1 MALRFKKLKF
11 MLLLALLSPYLNG
24 FAQQMWY
31 VNAGVGNDTYNGQSA
46 TDDGGGVG
54 PFLTI
59 QTAVMTANDGDTIL
73 VAEGDYYGFLHIDKT
88 LVLRG
93 ANVGTAG
100 QGTRGNE
107 SVLYPN
113 ARALSSPA
121 DNTNS
126 LVQIT
131 SEMVV
136 FDGFTLNGS
145 NPSVIS
151 GNDVNGED
159 VDYSYGLIVLGG
171 LNQVVI
177 RNNRILNFDQCGI
190 YCRGN
195 VNAPNTNCYIGE
207 NDLDNF
213 GNRSVAIS
221 CGNGYYTDILRNRLN
236 RSNTGVELF
245 DYTMNSGRPLQVSQ
259 NEITCRVMGVNLYDV
274 NSNASNTYIDK
285 NNVNVAPGS
294 AGDAGISVRNCR
306 GNYNL
311 EVRDNKVDGFDN
323 GILFFETDLPVR
335 ALVNDSVSNCNTGVV
350 SISSAPQPGTDS
362 IAVEACHIELCG
374 NNGIAIFA
382 DTVSTVLQMTGTS
395 ISECF
400 EGVYIAGNVALR
412 PGNTRFEDITS
423 YFIRLDVGN
432 SNFLSSEEV
441 DARYC
446 TFDGDSAKNKTHLEN
461 FDIEDQI
468 RHYLDD
474 EQFAFVRTNPNNV
487 YISGNDQND
496 QVTRGLNQSMANDEI
511 HLLEFTTS
519 EQVNVDKPIH
529 LRTYNTVQ
537 IGEMMVNVTG
547 GNEVQLHDSLT
558 ISDGLQLNSG
568 RLNTLDGHCT
578 IGEMLVKSGVGSV
591 VASGASYVNGALEI
605 VVETSGDDTL
615 QFPIGTSNSYRPL
628 QVMLSNSSLGGWDRI
643 LAGLEV
649 NPNLGLPTSD
659 GLSHVSDVHYYN
671 LETGLGLTHDNIIY
685 RANYSVFGN
694 DDEAGD
700 AANLRLAHINNG
712 KWRSIGGAGSMD
724 DNGTIESTLPVTSIS
739 PISLANLKDG
749 LNRLGKTNIV
759 ASFDANSVCEGIT
772 IDFKNNSTALRG
784 SIVSHAWDF
793 GVALAT
799 DDTSIVSDP
808 SYLYTA
814 PGVYT
819 VRLIVASD
827 SGDVDTAFQ
836 DINVYA
842 NPSVG
847 FIEEIYCFPD
857 ASDFTDTSLI
867 IAPDNIA
874 FRTWTIDGT
883 VYSTSNVTHAFAST
897 GAYDAKLLIETSF
910 GCKDSVSKSFNVG
923 DSVKISISPAGP
935 ISICE
940 GESVQLTASS
950 GIQRYSW
957 NTGETANFINATQ
970 ARTYIVTG
978 FNSNFCFGIDSVTVS
993 TTPSP
998 TAEAGND
1005 VFIEYGESTI
1015 LQGSG
1020 GTNYAW
1026 TPTGRLDDPN
1036 SANPKAT
1043 PLETTRYYLTVTNAQ
1058 GCSSTDSVLVVVGTP
1073 KLIEVPNLLTPNG
1086 DQSNDV
1092 WDLSQVP
1099 DIENTKVTVLNRWG
1113 KVVFSA
1119 DNYQHNWDGTY
1130 EGNPLPD
1137 GTYLYII
1144 DGSEFYETLKG
1155 PLQII
1160 R

>member
-1 MALRFKKLKF
+1 MAFCFKKLRF
-11 MLLLALLSPYLNG
+11 VLLLALLSPYLNG
-24 FAQQMWY
+24 YAQQLWY
-31 VNAGVGNDTYNGQSA
+31 VNAGVGNDTYNGQSP

-59 QTAVMTANDGDTIL
+59 QTAVVSANDGDTIL
-73 VAEGDYYGFLHIDKT
+73 VSDGDYYGFLHIDKS
-88 LVLRG
+88 LVIHG
-93 ANVGTAG
+93 ANVGVFG
-100 QGTRGNE
+100 QGTRSAE

-113 ARALSSPA
+113 ARSLSTPA

-131 SEMVV
+131 SGNVV
-136 FDGFTLNGS
+136 FDGLTLNGS
-145 NPSVIS
+145 NPAVLS
-151 GNDVNGED
+151 GNDVDGED

-171 LNQVVI
+171 LNQVVV
-177 RNNRILNFDQCGI
+177 RNNRILNFDKSGVHAL
-190 YCRGN
+190 GN
-195 VNAPNTNCYIGE
+195 VNAPNTNCYIGD

-213 GNRSVAIS
+213 GVSSTAIT
-221 CGNGYYTDILRNRLN
+221 CGNGYYADIVRNRIN
-236 RSNTGVELF
+236 RTEIGVEVYDF
-245 DYTMNSGRPLQVSQ
+245 TMNSGRPLQVSQ
-259 NEITCRVMGVNLYDV
+259 NDISCRVVGVLMYDI
-274 NSNASNTYIDK
+274 NQNTSNTYIDK
-285 NNVNVAPGS
+285 NDIKVAAGS
-294 AGDAGISVRNCR
+294 AGDAGVSIRNCQ

-311 EVRDNKVDGFDN
+311 EVRDNHVDGFDN

-335 ALVNDSVSNCNTGVV
+335 AVVNDSIKNCNTGLA
-350 SISSAPQPGTDS
+350 SISSAPQASSDS
-362 IAVEACHIELCG
+362 LSVEACHITTCG

-382 DTVSTVLQMTGTS
+382 DTVSTIVQMSGTS
-395 ISECF
+395 ITDCF
-400 EGVYIAGNVALR
+400 EGIYAAGNVVLR
-412 PGNTRFEDITS
+412 PGNTRFDNISS
-423 YFIRLDVGN
+423 YFIDLDVGN
-432 SNFLSSEEV
+432 SDFLSSEEV

-446 TFDGDSAKNKTHLEN
+446 TFDGDSAKNKTALEN

-468 RHYLDD
+468 RHHLDD
-474 EQFAFVRTNPNNV
+474 DQFAFVRTHDNNV
-487 YISGNDQND
+487 YITGNDGND
-496 QVTRGLNQSMANDEI
+496 QVTRGLNQSMADDNI
-511 HLLEFTTS
+511 HMLEFTTS
-519 EQVNVDKPIH
+519 EVVNVDKAIH

-537 IGEMMVNVTG
+537 IGTMMVNVPG
-547 GNEVQLHDSLT
+547 GNEVELHDSLT
-558 ISDGLQLNSG
+558 IADGLRLNSG

-578 IGEMLVKSGVGSV
+578 IGELLVKSGVGSV
-591 VASGASYVNGALEI
+591 TAAGASYVNGPLEI

-615 QFPIGTSNSYRPL
+615 NFPVGTSNSYRPL
-628 QVMLSNSSLGGWDRI
+628 QVILTNSSLGGWDKI
-643 LAGLEV
+643 LASLEP
-649 NPNLGLPTSD
+649 NPNQGLPTSD
-659 GLSHVSDVHYYN
+659 GLSHVSDIHYYN
-671 LETGLGLTHDNIIY
+671 LEPGLGLSHDNIVY
-685 RANYSVFGN
+685 KASYSVFGS

-724 DNGTIESTLPVTSIS
+724 NNGTIESTLPVTSIS
-739 PISLANLKDG
+739 PISLANLKHG
-749 LNRLGKTNIV
+749 ANRLGKTNLV
-759 ASFDANSVCEGIT
+759 ASFDANSVCEGVT
-772 IDFKNNSTALRG
+772 VNFENNSTAFRG
-784 SIVSHAWDF
+784 SITSHAWDF
-793 GVALAT
+793 GDAT
-799 DDTSIVSDP
+799 VTNDTSVDSDP
-808 SYLYTA
+808 SFLYNA

-819 VRLIVASD
+819 VRLIVMSD

-842 NPSVG
+842 NPVVG
-847 FIEEIYCFPD
+847 FIDEIYCFPD
-857 ASDFTDTSLI
+857 AAEFTDTSI
-867 IAPDNIA
+867 VIAPDNLA

-883 VYSTSNVTHAFAST
+883 SYSTSTVTHGFAST
-897 GAYDAKLLIETSF
+897 GNYDAKLHIETQF
-910 GCKDSVSKSFNVG
+910 GCKDSVTRSFTVG

-978 FNSNFCFGIDSVTVS
+978 FNSNYCFGIDSVTVS

-998 TAEAGND
+998 IAEAGND
-1005 VFIEYGESTI
+1005 VFLEYGESTV

-1020 GTNYAW
+1020 GTNYTW
-1026 TPTGRLDDPN
+1026 SPPDRLDDPN
-1036 SANPKAT
+1036 KADPKAT

-1058 GCSSTDSVLVVVGTP
+1058 GCSSVDSVLVVVGAP
-1073 KLIEVPNLLTPNG
+1073 KRIDVPNLLTPNG

-1099 DIENTKVTVLNRWG
+1099 DIENTKVSVLNRWG

-1119 DNYQHNWDGTY
+1119 ENYQHNWDGTY

-1144 DGSEFYETLKG
+1144 EGSEFYETLKG